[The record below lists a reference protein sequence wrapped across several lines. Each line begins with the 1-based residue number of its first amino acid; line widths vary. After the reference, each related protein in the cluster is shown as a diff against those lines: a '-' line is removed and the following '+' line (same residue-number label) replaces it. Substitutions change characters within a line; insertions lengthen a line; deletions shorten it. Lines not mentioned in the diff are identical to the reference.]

1 MPCWSTFPA
10 AFPAHLA
17 TFWLPYPDDIR
28 RRALDLQAAGPD
40 EIHRSALLANAL
52 AGCYAEAVRQL
63 LAGAAVD
70 ADCVAA
76 IGCHGQTIRHQPA
89 AGYTVQ
95 LNNPALLAE
104 LTGIA
109 VVADFRSRD
118 IAAGG
123 QGAPLVPAFHAAVFG
138 DPLRHRVILNIGGI
152 ANLTDL
158 APGRPV
164 RGFDCGPG
172 NLLLDAWIERH
183 QGLRYD
189 EGGTLGGAGAG
200 ASATVA
206 AACWKTPSSPP
217 ARRRAAAAT
226 NSTRPGWSNHLAG
239 SERPEDVQATL
250 LELTAVSVAQAMGRW
265 CGKPRRFSS
274 AVAARAIT
282 RSWHACR
289 NICRIAVSPA
299 PTLWT
304 SRQTGWRPWPLP
316 GWRGV
321 PCAANRETFPKSPA
335 PAAREFSARSTRI
348 VSTRRVPIRKKA
360 RGKHRPLAP
369 SVQKVVPNQ
378 AENDDPQPQ
387 VDWAFG
393 FLITNCEPSKPFGVV
408 DFGTNQVLVAHRDR
422 SAARRRSF
430 PSRCRLRW

>member
-1 MPCWSTFPA
+1 MESAGAPVIGLMSGTSLDGVDAVLVDFSEHP
-10 AFPAHLA
+10 PRTLA

-89 AGYTVQ
+89 AGYTIQ

-138 DPLRHRVILNIGGI
+138 DPLRHRVILNLGGI

-158 APGRPV
+158 SPGRPV

-183 QGLRYD
+183 QGRRYD
-189 EGGTLGGAGAG
+189 EGGHWAARG
-200 ASATVA
+200 TVLPQLLQRLLEDPFFA
-206 AACWKTPSSPP
+206 ASPP
-217 ARRRAAAAT
+217 KSCGRDEFNLDWLERR
-226 NSTRPGWSNHLAG
+226 LAG
-239 SERPEDVQATL
+239 GELAEDVQATL
-250 LELTAVSVAQAMGRW
+250 LELTAVSVVEAIGRW
-265 CGKPRRFSS
+265 CGRPQEVFVCGGGARNQALMARLRQHLPDCRVAGTDFLGQPADWVE
-274 AVAARAIT
+274 AVAFAWLAWRAL
-282 RSWHACR
+282 RGEAG
-289 NICRIAVSPA
+289 NLAEV
-299 PTLWT
+299 
-304 SRQTGWRPWPLP
+304 TG
-316 GWRGV
+316 
-321 PCAANRETFPKSPA
+321 
-335 PAAREFSARSTRI
+335 
-348 VSTRRVPIRKKA
+348 A
-360 RGKHRPLAP
+360 RG
-369 SVQKVVPNQ
+369 
-378 AENDDPQPQ
+378 
-387 VDWAFG
+387 
-393 FLITNCEPSKPFGVV
+393 
-408 DFGTNQVLVAHRDR
+408 
-422 SAARRRSF
+422 ARILGAIYPR
-430 PSRCRLRW
+430 

>member
-1 MPCWSTFPA
+1 MESAGAPVIGLMSGTSLDGVDAVLVDFSGPS
-10 AFPAHLA
+10 PRTLA

-76 IGCHGQTIRHQPA
+76 IGCHGQTIRHQPG

-172 NLLLDAWIERH
+172 NLLLDAWVERH
-183 QGLRYD
+183 QGRRYD
-189 EGGTLGGAGAG
+189 EGGHW
-200 ASATVA
+200 A
-206 AACWKTPSSPP
+206 AQGKVLPQLLQRLLEDPFFAASPP
-217 ARRRAAAAT
+217 KSCGRDEFNTAWLDNR
-226 NSTRPGWSNHLAG
+226 LAG
-239 SERPEDVQATL
+239 SERPEDVQSTL
-250 LELTAVSVAQAMGRW
+250 LELTAVSVAEAMGRW
-265 CGKPRRFSS
+265 CGKPQEVFVCGGGARNQALMARLQEHLPDRRVASTDFLDQPADWVE
-274 AVAARAIT
+274 AVAFAWLAWR
-282 RSWHACR
+282 
-289 NICRIAVSPA
+289 
-299 PTLWT
+299 TL
-304 SRQTGWRPWPLP
+304 
-316 GWRGV
+316 RGV
-321 PCAANRETFPKSPA
+321 PGNLTEVTGACGP
-335 PAAREFSARSTRI
+335 RI
-348 VSTRRVPIRKKA
+348 LGAIYPR
-360 RGKHRPLAP
+360 
-369 SVQKVVPNQ
+369 
-378 AENDDPQPQ
+378 
-387 VDWAFG
+387 
-393 FLITNCEPSKPFGVV
+393 
-408 DFGTNQVLVAHRDR
+408 
-422 SAARRRSF
+422 
-430 PSRCRLRW
+430 